1 MAVKILGECPFLR
14 NRLIIQCFKDIF
26 MNADDEIAVK
36 RGIFFNNSETDP
48 DSEDKDNSEDKSDP
62 FSGSSDSEGS
72 NNGTPLGEGES
83 PDKSE
88 NESSSK
94 ESDDTAGE
102 PDPFAGLFSG
112 LLDSGESDNNPNT
125 EGGEESPEDAS
136 NNDMDFFKGPQPDGD
151 FDDDGQDDDIITGDE
166 NDNVIATGAG
176 NDSIDGGGGNDNL
189 DGGEGDDNLIGGL
202 GDDVLNAGHGT
213 DNLTGGGG
221 SDIFNFYAAGQ
232 FIIHDFDV
240 SSDKLNFD
248 AEEIGIESIEEL
260 LSVIESIED
269 TEEGVTVNFV
279 NDIASITLVGLQ
291 SSDLSADMVGFL

>member
-1 MAVKILGECPFLR
+1 MPFLR
-14 NRLIIQCFKDIF
+14 NRLIIQCAKDIF

-36 RGIFFNNSETDP
+36 RGIFFNNSETDSDSGGKD
-48 DSEDKDNSEDKSDP
+48 DSEK
-62 FSGSSDSEGS
+62 S
-72 NNGTPLGEGES
+72 NNDIPVGEGES

-88 NESSSK
+88 NESNSK
-94 ESDDTAGE
+94 ESDNTAGE

-112 LLDSGESDNNPNT
+112 LLDDNGLNS
-125 EGGEESPEDAS
+125 EGGEESPDDESNGEDQS
-136 NNDMDFFKGPQPDGD
+136 NNDRDFFKGPQPDGD

-176 NDSIDGGGGNDNL
+176 NDSIDGGAGNDNL

-213 DNLTGGGG
+213 DNLTGGEG

-232 FIIHDFDV
+232 FIIQDFDV

-279 NDIASITLVGLQ
+279 DDIASITLVGLQ